1 MIITEKNERKKKK
14 TNKQQKKSFHRYTKL
29 QSMIESG
36 WAVGWGVRAGVEI
49 VLGLLSYYAKS
60 H

>member
-1 MIITEKNERKKKK
+1 MIIIEKNERKKK

-49 VLGLLSYYAKS
+49 VLDLLSYYAKY